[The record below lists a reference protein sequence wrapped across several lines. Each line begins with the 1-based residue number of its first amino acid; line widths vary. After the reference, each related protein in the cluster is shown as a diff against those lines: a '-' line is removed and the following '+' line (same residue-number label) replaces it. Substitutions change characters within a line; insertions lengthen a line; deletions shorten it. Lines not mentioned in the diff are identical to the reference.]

1 MLKILHYLPGL
12 PPVQNGGMIRYAV
25 DLLTQEAAAG
35 WEVLLLLPGRLP
47 KNRNKD
53 RKSVV

>member
-53 RKSVV
+53 